1 MYPRGLRVVGR
12 LRKKQLQKLAY
23 DLGGIAHIIV
33 EPSKGF
39 AIAAGEAG
47 QQENIQEAE
56 LRVVVPRGGVIRRF
70 SLGRQFGETVDLING
85 VRTAVIQL
93 RGSMPSVGW
102 DWTELQ
108 EYALRKQRASLRESL
123 SKDDANQLFD
133 DFTRQVNDLQEENH
147 RLKEQ
152 LNTRLVGQIKE
163 EGGESTGE
171 FLSKVGKEIY
181 PGEIVDRIRFAVQV
195 GLSVAEPNGID
206 LRTIAVWRS
215 ILDKIP
221 RSSALG
227 DLRSSL
233 DRATKDPKRLA
244 DEIKNLLQRHGYR
257 NKSDNKHVRLEPE
270 VGYDGLQS
278 ITVSKTPSE
287 QRGLKNQRTQIE
299 RTLGLSKLP

>member
-1 MYPRGLRVVGR
+1 
-12 LRKKQLQKLAY
+12 
-23 DLGGIAHIIV
+23 
-33 EPSKGF
+33 
-39 AIAAGEAG
+39 
-47 QQENIQEAE
+47 
-56 LRVVVPRGGVIRRF
+56 
-70 SLGRQFGETVDLING
+70 
-85 VRTAVIQL
+85 
-93 RGSMPSVGW
+93 MPSVGW